1 MRRVALLTILIVVS
15 TATVGVTAQTAQ
27 VTVTNVTVAPEQPSP
42 GERFTVTTT
51 IQNAQSTPNSP
62 SAAFEV
68 NTVSL
73 RRVDGGSERRVTSV
87 DDPGFLP
94 TGGTL
99 EVPLTVSF
107 EETGVKELRVFV
119 VGESR
124 GRVTTLR
131 YPVIVTVREGGPQL
145 SIEAEDAVV
154 GAESPTRVTVANG
167 ESASVRNVRL
177 DLQGTDAEVADATRV
192 IPSLSGGAE
201 RTFQFNVTPGTTDA
215 DVTATL
221 GYTTASGDRR
231 SVSETFPLRT
241 DPLVRDVELQAST
254 SGAGASPEIAVDV
267 SNFGNAPL
275 TDVVVRA
282 TQNGTSVA
290 RRSVPDVPAETTRD
304 VTLDVGG
311 ADNGP
316 VTVRAAYETG
326 GQSGTAETTLEYQQN
341 PGRIQLTGVDYETE
355 GDRLHFSGS
364 ASNVGLSPANSVVV
378 RVMPAE
384 GVTPA
389 RPNREYF
396 VGTVPESDFVSF
408 DLYARLDGD
417 VSEVP
422 IEVSYIVDGERRRS
436 VERIDVSDVRTAP
449 ARGSGGNDGGDG
461 GGGGLGGSLPLL
473 VGGIVA
479 AVLVIAVG
487 AYAYLRR

>member
-1 MRRVALLTILIVVS
+1 MRRAALLTILVVVS

-27 VTVTNVTVAPEQPSP
+27 VTVTDVTVAPEQPSP

-68 NTVSL
+68 NTVAL
-73 RRVDGGSERRVTSV
+73 RRVDGDSERRVTSV
-87 DDPGFLP
+87 SDPGFLP
-94 TGGTL
+94 EGGTL
-99 EVPLTVSF
+99 QVPLTLSF

-145 SIEAEDAVV
+145 SVETDDAVV
-154 GAESPTRVTVANG
+154 GAESRTTVTVANG
-167 ESASVRNVRL
+167 ESSPVRNVRL
-177 DLQGTDAEVADATRV
+177 SLEGTDAEVADPSRV
-192 IPSLSGGAE
+192 VPSLAGGAE

-215 DVTATL
+215 DVTARL

-231 SVSETFPLRT
+231 SVSEPFPLRAE
-241 DPLVRDVELQAST
+241 PLARDVELQAST
-254 SGAGASPEIAVDV
+254 PGTGASPEIAVDV

-275 TDVVVRA
+275 TDLVVRA
-282 TQNGTSVA
+282 TQNGTSIA
-290 RRSVPDVPAETTRD
+290 RRSVPDVPAETTSD
-304 VTLDVGG
+304 VTLNVAD
-311 ADNGP
+311 ADNGR
-316 VTVRAAYETG
+316 VTVRATYETG
-326 GQSGTAETTLEYQQN
+326 GQSGTAETTLDYQRN

-378 RVMPAE
+378 RVLASE

-408 DLYARLDGD
+408 DLYARVDGD

-422 IEVSYIVDGERRRS
+422 IEVSYLVDGERRRS
-436 VERIDVSDVRTAP
+436 VERVDVSDLRSDP
-449 ARGSGGNDGGDG
+449 ASGSGGSDGGG